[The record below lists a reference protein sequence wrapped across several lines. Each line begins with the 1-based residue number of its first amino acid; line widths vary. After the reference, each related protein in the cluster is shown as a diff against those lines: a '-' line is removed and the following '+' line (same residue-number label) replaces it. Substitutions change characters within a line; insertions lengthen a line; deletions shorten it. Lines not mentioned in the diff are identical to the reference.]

1 MLRQVEIEWKFSL
14 FDKLENDFY
23 YDTTISKTLAI
34 LRQTSD
40 LTTIQINAP
49 GYYVP
54 RSLEDFFKFLNEN
67 SKALKKVNLKC
78 DSYYKFSWTP
88 QKLHVNFAREMH
100 EGLLEF
106 LPNKC
111 KQLKSVKL
119 YNIIDPQLAT
129 QILQA
134 SKVLENLET
143 NSDVNELLRNY
154 SFPQIESLKL
164 KNFT

>member
-1 MLRQVEIEWKFSL
+1 
-14 FDKLENDFY
+14 
-23 YDTTISKTLAI
+23 
-34 LRQTSD
+34 
-40 LTTIQINAP
+40 
-49 GYYVP
+49 
-54 RSLEDFFKFLNEN
+54 
-67 SKALKKVNLKC
+67 
-78 DSYYKFSWTP
+78 
-88 QKLHVNFAREMH
+88 MH